1 MLLVFLKIV
10 NFPKYFWEI
19 GLNFGIPIDFNWE
32 IPMGNKKRH
41 FPYHIYS
48 QTIPLRFRY
57 GISHTVVRHNLSLY
71 LLSAVGKLLA

>member
-32 IPMGNKKRH
+32 IPMGNTK
-41 FPYHIYS
+41 
-48 QTIPLRFRY
+48 
-57 GISHTVVRHNLSLY
+57 GISHTIYIPKPYH
-71 LLSAVGKLLA
+71 

>member
-32 IPMGNKKRH
+32 IPMGNTK
-41 FPYHIYS
+41 
-48 QTIPLRFRY
+48 
-57 GISHTVVRHNLSLY
+57 GISHTVVRHTPSIDRRRRRGELFRSP
-71 LLSAVGKLLA
+71 

>member
-32 IPMGNKKRH
+32 IPMGN
-41 FPYHIYS
+41 PN
-48 QTIPLRFRY
+48 
-57 GISHTVVRHNLSLY
+57 GISHTISIPKPYHWDFGMVFPIPW
-71 LLSAVGKLLA
+71 